1 VTTNEGRRGR
11 SGALLSVAAIAALA
25 FGAKVSALG
34 CDDVGSHIYAGEQ
47 YDAVKECL
55 DPVSSIDVV
64 TGPDP
69 GSCPAACVV
78 SLQQDGGK
86 TAYLSTMCP
95 PYPVYPFEKD
105 AGGEPLCAQAFAALK
120 ANAYCADGG
129 TLLVAADAGDG
140 GG

>member
-1 VTTNEGRRGR
+1 VTPRRGGSR
-11 SGALLSVAAIAALA
+11 ALLTVVAVGALA

-34 CDDVGSHIYAGEQ
+34 CDDVGSHIFAGEQ

-64 TGPDP
+64 TGPEP
-69 GSCPAACVV
+69 KTCPATCIVAVE
-78 SLQQDGGK
+78 QDGGK
-86 TAYLSTMCP
+86 TAYLSTMCG
-95 PYPVYPFEKD
+95 PYPQYPFEKD

-129 TLLVAADAGDG
+129 TLLGATDAGDG